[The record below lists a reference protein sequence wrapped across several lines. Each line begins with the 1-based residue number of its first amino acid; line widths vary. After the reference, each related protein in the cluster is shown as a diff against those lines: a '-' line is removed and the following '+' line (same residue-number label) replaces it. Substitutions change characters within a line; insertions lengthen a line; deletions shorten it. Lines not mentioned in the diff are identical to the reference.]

1 MAVNRRRDDG
11 WLLIAIV
18 SPDNVFCV
26 FCVKQREIWYSL
38 YGMVLV
44 VVVCVSHDLIQGMM
58 SAPLM
63 DAPAKLFRE
72 EFV

>member
-1 MAVNRRRDDG
+1 MTGGCSSPSYRPIM
-11 WLLIAIV
+11 LI
-18 SPDNVFCV
+18 CV
-26 FCVKQREIWYSL
+26 CCVKHREIWYSL
-38 YGMVLV
+38 YGMVPV
-44 VVVCVSHDLIQGMM
+44 VVVCISHDLIQGMM

>member
-1 MAVNRRRDDG
+1 
-11 WLLIAIV
+11 
-18 SPDNVFCV
+18 
-26 FCVKQREIWYSL
+26 
-38 YGMVLV
+38 MVLV